1 MLFRFS
7 PVVIIT
13 TISTLRNAFRI
24 FSGGDYIKRLRKFET
39 IDYRLRKA
47 ELNLEFLVKCKDNNM
62 ITKFLNF
69 GLANRSLRFSLT
81 YAHCQ
86 SNLSLEEIRL
96 KKQNVR
102 ILRKEFDNLRSSLQQ
117 QINLI
122 D

>member
-47 ELNLEFLVKCKDNNM
+47 ELNLDFLVKCKDNNM
-62 ITKFLNF
+62 ITNF
-69 GLANRSLRFSLT
+69 
-81 YAHCQ
+81 
-86 SNLSLEEIRL
+86 
-96 KKQNVR
+96 
-102 ILRKEFDNLRSSLQQ
+102 
-117 QINLI
+117 
-122 D
+122 